1 MSTLRADTI
10 QNTSGGA
17 ATLTK
22 QSAAKAWFDKS
33 ADGSSLLASLNISSL
48 DDDGTGDYGLHYTS
62 SLSAANYA
70 ISLGN
75 DDNTSNGN
83 ILCDVTNGTRAAGS
97 VDMEA
102 YNDTGSTRSL
112 YDTRTHGSIHG
123 DLA

>member
-1 MSTLRADTI
+1 MSTLKADTI
-10 QNTSGGA
+10 QSTSGGA
-17 ATLTK
+17 ATLTS

-62 SLSAANYA
+62 SFSSANYA

-97 VDMEA
+97 VDMEVYIQNHA
-102 YNDTGSTRSL
+102 NTDTDPNYVSNAL
-112 YDTRTHGSIHG
+112 HG